1 MIYFLTTRISAQVGS
16 RKPGTTGQLTA
27 AVQVGSIYTIM
38 FFTGLSFRCY
48 PFIINERQ
56 NEIRGADAH
65 GIHIILT
72 KTLEHHFTIINL
84 EPGLNVT
91 HASIPLE
98 AAAFVAC
105 CC

>member
-56 NEIRGADAH
+56 NEIRGAMH
-65 GIHIILT
+65 MEYTLSLLKHLNIILQ
-72 KTLEHHFTIINL
+72 
-84 EPGLNVT
+84 
-91 HASIPLE
+91 
-98 AAAFVAC
+98 
-105 CC
+105 